1 MVVILITK
9 EIIVYPEGNLNIC
22 NFMKTLLMMM
32 METFYI
38 KPSTY
43 C

>member
-9 EIIVYPEGNLNIC
+9 EIIVYPKGNLNIC
-22 NFMKTLLMMM
+22 NFMKTLLMI

-38 KPSTY
+38 EPSTY